1 MIAATFHV
9 RARIPRGDARARDDE
24 DVVVMAPA
32 VSALSRAF
40 LEKAT
45 TTRATRRGMA
55 AGHRL
60 EFARVSSRAERLETR
75 ERRVSA
81 SSSSSASPERVH
93 GRPTCERCRR
103 ASRVCVCAP
112 VARALG
118 SRDARIRNR
127 TRVHIMQDRKEFRRA
142 LGSAVVCALALER
155 CDVRVLFED
164 LRVAGDAVSPPKEAF
179 GVRFENLGLLWP
191 SEDAEDLGT
200 YARARKMAAETATR
214 LEEGEE
220 EGEKEKG
227 DEDATKTTKTE
238 RHELGGLIVLDTT
251 WHRAKAMY
259 HRIPWLARVPKY
271 RIDPRRKSNYRIR
284 KQPNDACL
292 STAECVSEALVALE
306 PDIGAERLSLAFDYM
321 IDDQL
326 DAEANAEARGARETV
341 SGAGRRRPS
350 AALARARALADGPS
364 SESA

>member
-9 RARIPRGDARARDDE
+9 RARIPRGERRARDDE

-32 VSALSRAF
+32 VSALSRGF

-55 AGHRL
+55 AGQHL
-60 EFARVSSRAERLETR
+60 EFARVSSRAKSPETR
-75 ERRVSA
+75 ESERA
-81 SSSSSASPERVH
+81 SSLSSSASPERAH

-127 TRVHIMQDRKEFRRA
+127 TRVHIMQDRHEFRRA

-200 YARARKMAAETATR
+200 YARERTGTETATR
-214 LEEGEE
+214 RDEGEE
-220 EGEKEKG
+220 EG
-227 DEDATKTTKTE
+227 DEDATTTKTKTE

-364 SESA
+364 SES